1 MMDAFYCHPLK
12 FTQSPIAPMVLQ
24 AALVSLSLELENPLT
39 AVLHFIR
46 DMLGYSIGRVPSV
59 VAATVPL
66 EMQTRLRALVL
77 AHGAETARLLL
88 SGMIFTFP
96 RDCVVD
102 GAGAL
107 MTLIE
112 IDQEASVKWLEG
124 ALRSLPPETLGAHE
138 LASFVSHLEE
148 FDLCERG

>member
-1 MMDAFYCHPLK
+1 MDALYCHPLQ
-12 FTQSPIAPMVLQ
+12 FTQSLIAPTIVQ

-46 DMLGYSIGRVPSV
+46 DMLGYSIGRVLSV
-59 VAATVPL
+59 VAATVPI
-66 EMQTRLRALVL
+66 EMQTRLRELIL
-77 AHGAETARLLL
+77 ASGAEMSRLLL
-88 SGMIFTFP
+88 LGMIYTFP

-112 IDQEASVKWLEG
+112 IDQDGSVKWLEA
-124 ALRSLPPETLGAHE
+124 ALRSLPPETWSPHE
-138 LASFVSHLEE
+138 LASFVNH
-148 FDLCERG
+148 